1 MFLYFYIIV
10 SLSIFTA
17 LVIYEKIYR
26 ISTGALVLFFIFLC
40 GAVSD
45 SIISN
50 GINNELFTCSKSKNI
65 CEYKTSTLTQ
75 QQLIT
80 QRKFPLSSISGLS
93 TEIKKRTLTRKG
105 RYRTYYQY
113 INVIHFKDKSDIDY
127 PIRAENEEEMKNIDN
142 QFSLYLRNKTEIY
155 KDENKGLSNG
165 KLLLCFVFFIILSFL
180 AITKQKKE
188 EKTTN
193 EPLTTAKNFI
203 NTPPTRE
210 IITTNFFDIE
220 WWKTAQIEDVEAEIA
235 KGGSV
240 KERDDDGYTPLMC
253 AVTQSPYPE
262 VIKILVSL
270 GANIN
275 ERDYKYG
282 YTPLMYAVGN
292 NINPEIIKTLIELG
306 ADINEV
312 YDHGHTPLMQAAEE
326 NENPE
331 IIKILVKLGARV
343 NERDVFDN
351 TPLMH
356 AAEGNENPNIIKMLV
371 ALGANIDECDRYQER
386 TALMY
391 AAESNEN
398 PEIIKVLVELEAD
411 INARDRYGKTPLM
424 YAIEWNENPEIIKTL
439 IELGA
444 DIKERDYA
452 GNTVLMYAEKGNKS
466 LDIINLLTK

>member
-312 YDHGHTPLMQAAEE
+312 YDHGHTPLMQAAE
-326 NENPE
+326 
-331 IIKILVKLGARV
+331 
-343 NERDVFDN
+343 
-351 TPLMH
+351 
-356 AAEGNENPNIIKMLV
+356 GNENPNIIKMLV